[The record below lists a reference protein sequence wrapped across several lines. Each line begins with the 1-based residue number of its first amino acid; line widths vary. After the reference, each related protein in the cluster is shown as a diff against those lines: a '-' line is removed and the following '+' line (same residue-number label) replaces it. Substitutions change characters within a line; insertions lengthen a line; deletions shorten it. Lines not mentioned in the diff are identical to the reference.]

1 LKNSKRSS
9 EAGGVTVNHPHIE
22 MVSDEVWSDRDDILM
37 GIGIMRQLH
46 LYIAYKEK
54 KMYITPALA
63 N

>member
-1 LKNSKRSS
+1 
-9 EAGGVTVNHPHIE
+9 